1 MDEILALA
9 IFAIVFVSM
18 MVYLS
23 RSIGDAQQNRN
34 TLSRMTP
41 AQLIAEDMLRR
52 RSPESG
58 RLDSWL
64 QQLDLV
70 QNLEESMWQAGINR
84 RVSTLFLAIALMAG
98 ATALIALSQG
108 ERPIYALAAAIGVGS
123 LPIVYLRFRRK
134 RRLKAFNLQL
144 PFALDLMKTSL
155 EAGHSL
161 QRALQVLVG
170 EFHDPLGGEFR
181 TVLEQTR
188 IGLPLPRALEELL
201 RRVPEDDLRLMTV
214 AVRVQSEVG
223 SSLAGIM
230 GRLSELVRLRQR
242 LRLQIRSLTGQ
253 ARMGGLVV
261 GLMPVFVLGL
271 FSITEPNYTRMLIDD
286 PAGHMIIK
294 FAVFADLCAAL
305 WIRRLLQVTY

>member
-1 MDEILALA
+1 MDELLAVA

-23 RSIGDAQQNRN
+23 RSVGDAEQNRN
-34 TLSRMTP
+34 TISRMTP
-41 AQLIAEDMLRR
+41 QLIADDMLRR
-52 RSPESG
+52 RSPDSG
-58 RLDSWL
+58 RLDGWL
-64 QQLDLV
+64 QQLNLA
-70 QNLEESMWQAGINR
+70 QNFEESMWQAGINR
-84 RVSTLFLAIALMAG
+84 RVSSLFLAIAFLAG
-98 ATALIALSQG
+98 TGALIGLSQG
-108 ERPIYALAAAIGVGS
+108 QSPLFTLIGAIGAGS
-123 LPIVYLRFRRK
+123 LPIIYLRFRRK
-134 RRLKAFNLQL
+134 RRLKAFNQQL

-170 EFHDPLGGEFR
+170 EFNDPLGGEFR

-242 LRLQIRSLTGQ
+242 LRMQIRSLTGQ

-261 GLMPVFVLGL
+261 GLMPILVLTL
-271 FSITEPNYTRMLIDD
+271 FSITEPSYTRMLIDD
-286 PAGHMIIK
+286 PAGHLIIK
-294 FAVFADLCAAL
+294 FALVADFCAAI

>member
-1 MDEILALA
+1 MDELLAVA

-23 RSIGDAQQNRN
+23 RSVGDAEQNRN
-34 TLSRMTP
+34 TINRMTP
-41 AQLIAEDMLRR
+41 QLIADDMLRR
-52 RSPESG
+52 RSPDSG
-58 RLDSWL
+58 RLDGWL
-64 QQLDLV
+64 QQLNLA
-70 QNLEESMWQAGINR
+70 QNFEESMWQAGINR
-84 RVSTLFLAIALMAG
+84 RVSSLFLAIALLAGTGALVGLLQGQSLLFALAG
-98 ATALIALSQG
+98 ALGA
-108 ERPIYALAAAIGVGS
+108 GS
-123 LPIVYLRFRRK
+123 LPIIYLRIRRK
-134 RRLKAFNLQL
+134 RRLKAFNQQL

-170 EFHDPLGGEFR
+170 EFNDPLGGEFR

-230 GRLSELVRLRQR
+230 GRLSELVRLRQT
-242 LRLQIRSLTGQ
+242 SWW
-253 ARMGGLVV
+253 
-261 GLMPVFVLGL
+261 
-271 FSITEPNYTRMLIDD
+271 N
-286 PAGHMIIK
+286 
-294 FAVFADLCAAL
+294 
-305 WIRRLLQVTY
+305 